1 MDIPT
6 LSDRKMNAWHRRDVQ
21 MSRRDV
27 QMSRLC
33 LSEKLECVLE
43 VVVVAD
49 RGLVG

>member
-1 MDIPT
+1 
-6 LSDRKMNAWHRRDVQ
+6 
-21 MSRRDV
+21 
-27 QMSRLC
+27 MSRLC